1 LEYANFEAD
10 INISAIF
17 EIRIRMKRLKSSFS
31 ASWRIRRMKGVEKG
45 KK

>member
-17 EIRIRMKRLKSSFS
+17 EIRIRMKRLKSSS
-31 ASWRIRRMKGVEKG
+31 AEASEDERG
-45 KK
+45 